1 MELVK
6 GNFFQVLVWDSY
18 NCKKMPLHLKVFCTH
33 LMRSGL
39 GKIVLEEIAF
49 LSEHVRLFRCGRHVE
64 ISEPVKLLLMK
75 KNL

>member
-1 MELVK
+1 
-6 GNFFQVLVWDSY
+6 
-18 NCKKMPLHLKVFCTH
+18 MPLHLKVFCTH